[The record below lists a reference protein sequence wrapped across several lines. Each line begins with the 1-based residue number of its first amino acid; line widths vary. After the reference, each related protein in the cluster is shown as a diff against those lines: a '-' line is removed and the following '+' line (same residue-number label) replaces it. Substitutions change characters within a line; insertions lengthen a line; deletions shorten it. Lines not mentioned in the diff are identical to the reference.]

1 MGKAKKIVDNSPKG
15 GGKGDGKTQNGEIP
29 NNKSGSQNTKKEKP
43 SSLQSSTSDTK
54 GKNTLLTPPVNTLA
68 APPKTP
74 SRVVPNKGKK

>member
-1 MGKAKKIVDNSPKG
+1 MGKAKKSVD
-15 GGKGDGKTQNGEIP
+15 KGDGKTQNGEII
-29 NNKSGSQNTKKEKP
+29 NNKNGSQNTKKEKP

-74 SRVVPNKGKK
+74 SRAVPKGGKK

>member
-54 GKNTLLTPPVNTLA
+54 RKDSLLTPPVNTLA

-74 SRVVPNKGKK
+74 SRAPVPKGKK